1 MDTETHKEI
10 VEIKKDIRELR
21 SVQDVEIQHNRQ
33 KFIDLLNETLD
44 NDVRTAKV
52 LLAIDGFKSRKDLQ
66 EFTDMPQRTCWR
78 KVDKLV
84 SKEIITP
91 LEETKNGS
99 PVYQHSRWF
108 KKLRLEEYVRSKFN
122 LKENNNVTSNS
133 ESNQSS

>member
-1 MDTETHKEI
+1 MDPETHKEI

-21 SVQDVEIQHNRQ
+21 AVQDVEIQHNRQ
-33 KFIDLLNETLD
+33 KFIDLLDDTLD
-44 NDVRTAKV
+44 NDMKTAQV
-52 LLAIDGFKSRKDLQ
+52 LLAIDGFRSRKDLQ
-66 EFTDMPQRTCWR
+66 DVTNMPQRTCWR

-122 LKENNNVTSNS
+122 LRENNHVKPIQ
-133 ESNQSS
+133 EPDQD